1 MRRVYQAMLEHHL
14 GRFRQMAF
22 VSGPRQAGKTTA
34 CRSLTP
40 PPHYLNWDDLDH
52 RRIILAGPAAIAAH
66 AGADRLTAPP
76 PILLLDEIHKH
87 GRWKGFLKG
96 LFDSWQETLRIIV
109 TGSSR
114 LDVYRRGGDSLMGR
128 YFLYRLHPLSV
139 AELLDQR
146 RPEAPIRPPRRID
159 EEEWEALWAHGGF
172 PEPFLRRDSAFSARW
187 RQLRRHQL
195 VREDLRDLTRV
206 AEVDRLEALADI
218 LAERSGA
225 QATLSHL
232 ARDVQV
238 AVDTVRRWIPL
249 LESLHH
255 CFVVRPWAG
264 RLANTLKKEP
274 KVYWWDW
281 SIVADPG
288 RRLETLVAC
297 HLLKAVHAWEDLG
310 FGTFSLHYVRDKAHR
325 EVDFLVVRDR
335 KPWFLV
341 EVKTS
346 EAQPSPALAYFH
358 ERLSTKHAFHAV
370 LAAGHVDRSCF
381 TRTDPVVVPLKTLL
395 SQLV

>member
-1 MRRVYQAMLEHHL
+1 MRRVYQAFLEHHL
-14 GRFRQMAF
+14 DTFRQMAF

-34 CRSLTP
+34 CRALEP
-40 PPHYLNWDDLDH
+40 APRYLNWDDLDH
-52 RRIILAGPAAIAAH
+52 RRILLAGPTAIATY
-66 AGADRLTAPP
+66 AGADRLGVKPP
-76 PILLLDEIHKH
+76 VVLLDEIHKH
-87 GRWKGFLKG
+87 GRWKTLLKG
-96 LFDSWQETLRIIV
+96 LFDSWQDALRIMV

-128 YFLYRLHPLSV
+128 YFRYRLHPLSV

-146 RPEAPIRPPRRID
+146 RPESPLRPPARLD
-159 EEEWEALWAHGGF
+159 DGEWNALWEHGGF
-172 PEPFLRRDSAFSARW
+172 PEPFLRRDPEFSARW
-187 RQLRRHQL
+187 RLLRRHQL
-195 VREDLRDLTRV
+195 IREDLRDLTRV

-218 LAERSGA
+218 LSERSGT
-225 QATLSHL
+225 QFTLSHL
-232 ARDVQV
+232 ANDVHA

-264 RLANTLKKEP
+264 RLATTLRKEP

-310 FGTFSLHYVRDKAHR
+310 FGRFSLHYVRDKAHR

-346 EAQPSPALAYFH
+346 EGRASQGLTYFH
-358 ERLSTKHAFHAV
+358 ERLGTKHAFHAV
-370 LAAGHVDRSCF
+370 LAMDQVDRSCF
-381 TRTDPVVVPLKTLL
+381 TRANPVVVPLKTLL